1 MNWIEIGN
9 QMNIFNELM
18 NSFAIRSW
26 EQRNENS
33 IAEHMNRLAGLFEKY
48 LTKSGL
54 VVTPRFNETY
64 LSFRFCGLEVLQL
77 KKSGQH
83 GMFWEK
89 SIEKRDGRIRSTEN
103 NGPETRSESLDNLL
117 QISDL
122 ESLLETIKSF
132 CISSIKKNKTSIDSE
147 DDPIPGF
154 SFEHWLESLF
164 VSDDIVGKSTRRDIG
179 MEMIGPENIVTQ
191 VPVILEP
198 YPDGRRRRP
207 KHIDVFCYDPNHV
220 ACIIELKKD
229 DDLKTADK
237 EMRTYSAWLR
247 GDLDEIDPV
256 MGPPRAIQ
264 ERGYM
269 PVFDLTGELTIRRM
283 IVFVGNPP
291 NQRRRNE
298 YHALPPNWLRNAAME
313 RSLFYVR

>member
-1 MNWIEIGN
+1 
-9 QMNIFNELM
+9 MNIFNKLM
-18 NSFAIRSW
+18 SSFAIRSW
-26 EQRNENS
+26 ELRNEIS
-33 IAEHMNRLAGLFEKY
+33 ITEHMTCLAGLFEKY

-64 LSFRFCGLEVLQL
+64 LSFRFCGLEVLRL

-83 GMFWEK
+83 GLFWEK
-89 SIEKRDGRIRSTEN
+89 SIEERDGKIRSSQK
-103 NGPETRSESLDNLL
+103 NGPETRSDSLDNLL
-117 QISDL
+117 HISDL

-132 CISSIKKNKTSIDSE
+132 CISSIQKNKTSIDRE

-179 MEMIGPENIVTQ
+179 LEMMGPENIVTQ

-198 YPDGRRRRP
+198 FPDGRKRRSN
-207 KHIDVFCYDPNHV
+207 HIDVFCYDQNHV

-229 DDLKTADK
+229 DDLETADQ

-247 GDLDEIDPV
+247 GDLDGIDPV
-256 MGPPRAIQ
+256 MGPPQAIQ
-264 ERGYM
+264 KRGYL

-283 IVFVGNPP
+283 IVFVGNLPI
-291 NQRRRNE
+291 QRMRNE
-298 YHALPPNWLRNAAME
+298 YYSLPPNWLRNAAAG
-313 RSLFYVR
+313 RSLFHVR